1 MAGRK
6 RGLNDNEVSDL
17 MDEMAMDTG
26 SEDDMLDEEDS
37 ESEDDVEVRDVL
49 VGLEHNQLLKMEEL
63 LEHNQLL
70 KVEELLEHNQLLKM
84 EEVSIEE

>member
-1 MAGRK
+1 
-6 RGLNDNEVSDL
+6 

-84 EEVSIEE
+84 EELSIEE